1 VNDKIDGKQRVFH
14 LPAFLSVYGKS
25 RNTICSMEEAENHAK
40 SKPRGIDNKFFGNQ
54 ETNYMSY
61 DEEQHKRSRVVIETP
76 TARREVVQTVTAR
89 APERRGVSTGVVAAL
104 VIGAVALVT
113 ILFLFI
119 LNRQNNGT
127 EVTANVSTSATPLPQ
142 QPVIIQQQQPTPL
155 PQTPIIIQ
163 QPGTTTTTQ
172 PPIIIE
178 QPAPATTA
186 PATSSAPSGTDDAAI
201 QSAIDKKMA
210 EDATLSTIGVTVTV
224 SNGKATL
231 IGTVDTQAL
240 KNQVERL
247 VKAVKGVRT
256 VDSQIIVSGG

>member
-1 VNDKIDGKQRVFH
+1 M
-14 LPAFLSVYGKS
+14 A
-25 RNTICSMEEAENHAK
+25 
-40 SKPRGIDNKFFGNQ
+40 
-54 ETNYMSY
+54 Y
-61 DEEQHKRSRVVIETP
+61 DEEQQKRSRVVIETP

-104 VIGAVALVT
+104 VIGTVALVT
-113 ILFLFI
+113 LLFLFI
-119 LNRQNNGT
+119 LNRQNSGT
-127 EVTANVSTSATPLPQ
+127 EVTANVQTAERPVQQ
-142 QPVIIQQQQPTPL
+142 QPVIIQQQPTPL

-163 QPGTTTTTQ
+163 QPATTTAQ

-186 PATSSAPSGTDDAAI
+186 PETARPGGTDDSAI

-210 EDATLSTIGVTVTV
+210 EDATLSTVGVSITVTD
-224 SNGKATL
+224 GKATL

-247 VKAVKGVRT
+247 VKTVKGVRT
-256 VDSQIIVSGG
+256 VDNQIIVSAG

>member
-1 VNDKIDGKQRVFH
+1 
-14 LPAFLSVYGKS
+14 
-25 RNTICSMEEAENHAK
+25 
-40 SKPRGIDNKFFGNQ
+40 
-54 ETNYMSY
+54 MSY

-127 EVTANVSTSATPLPQ
+127 EVTANVSTTATPLPQ
-142 QPVIIQQQQPTPL
+142 QQPVIIQQQPTPL

-186 PATSSAPSGTDDAAI
+186 PATTTTRGNDDATI

-210 EDATLSTIGVTVTV
+210 EDATLSTVGVSITVTD
-224 SNGKATL
+224 GKATL

-247 VKAVKGVRT
+247 VRSVKGVRT

>member
-1 VNDKIDGKQRVFH
+1 
-14 LPAFLSVYGKS
+14 
-25 RNTICSMEEAENHAK
+25 
-40 SKPRGIDNKFFGNQ
+40 
-54 ETNYMSY
+54 MSY

-119 LNRQNNGT
+119 LNRQNTGT
-127 EVTANVSTSATPLPQ
+127 EVNANVQTAATPLPQ
-142 QPVIIQQQQPTPL
+142 QPVIIQQATPL

-163 QPGTTTTTQ
+163 QPATTTTTQ

-178 QPAPATTA
+178 QPAPATAA
-186 PATSSAPSGTDDAAI
+186 PATTTSGNDDAAV

-210 EDATLSTIGVTVTV
+210 EDATLSTVGVTVTV

-247 VKAVKGVRT
+247 VKAVKGVRA